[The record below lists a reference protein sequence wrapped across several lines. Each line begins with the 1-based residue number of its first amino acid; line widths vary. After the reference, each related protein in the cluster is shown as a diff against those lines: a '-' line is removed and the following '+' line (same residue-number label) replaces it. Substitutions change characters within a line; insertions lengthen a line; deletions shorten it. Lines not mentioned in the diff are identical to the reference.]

1 MPMILK
7 TIPATILLL
16 HIGSYAFFSIN
27 GKISPFE
34 LFNMMLLVANI
45 IIFIMFLK
53 AKISD
58 YTIGLSAMFLIG
70 SHAFIGQFLAPDS
83 LTSGAILLINILTV
97 YTGVQLVR
105 HLPSCYWYAF
115 VGSYF
120 ALFWLFILR
129 QDNAEALFLASL
141 MGLCAVARNFR
152 LMSYFWGF
160 VMAFSFCQPFAW
172 EAAVTVIIVLNIM
185 FNIRGSFS
193 STPAKFALLVG
204 LVFIFLVLLP
214 VVSVL
219 IGEDPRNIINVLK
232 DARVLSALK
241 TTLISATACSVILL
255 LVLTPFAYAAA
266 RLHFP
271 GRNLL
276 FALIDVPIIIPQ
288 SVAGIALI
296 KIFGREQVIG
306 QFLYDTLGIYFD
318 DTLFGICL
326 AQIFVS
332 LPFFL
337 KPAIQSFEN
346 VPANLEH
353 AACSLGSSPAGTFF
367 RVALP
372 LAAKGILI
380 GTVIAWGRA
389 AGEFGAVLLLAPSPE
404 SVPVLAFNRFQSI
417 GMVETAPLVAAFL
430 IFSLAMFFLLQF
442 VINTMKSHNATV
454 Q

>member
-1 MPMILK
+1 MSIFLR
-7 TIPATILLL
+7 TIPAAILLL
-16 HIGSYAFFSIN
+16 HIGFYIFFSAKGRIP
-27 GKISPFE
+27 PFE
-34 LFNMMLLVANI
+34 LFNLMLLAANI
-45 IIFIMFLK
+45 LIFLMFFFR
-53 AKISD
+53 KISD
-58 YTIGLSAMFLIG
+58 ATVGLSIMFLIG

-97 YTGVQLVR
+97 YTGIQIARYL
-105 HLPSCYWYAF
+105 SSWYWYVF
-115 VGSYF
+115 VMSYF
-120 ALFWLFILR
+120 MLFWLFILR
-129 QDNAEALFLASL
+129 QENAEALFLASL
-141 MGLCAVARNFR
+141 MGLCAVARSYR
-152 LMSYFWGF
+152 LMTYFWGF
-160 VMAFSFCQPFAW
+160 VIAFTFCQPFAW
-172 EAAVTVIIVLNIM
+172 EAAVTIIIVLNII
-185 FNIRGSFS
+185 FNVRGSFNS
-193 STPAKFALLVG
+193 MPAKLALFVG

-219 IGEDPRNIINVLK
+219 IGEDPRSIINVIK
-232 DARVLSALK
+232 DPRVLSALK
-241 TTLISATACSVILL
+241 TTLITATVSSIILL
-255 LVLTPFAYAAA
+255 AFLTPFAYAAA

-276 FALIDVPIIIPQ
+276 YALIDVPIIIPQ

-296 KIFGREQVIG
+296 KIFGREQVVG
-306 QFLYDTLGIYFD
+306 QLLYDTCGIYFD

-337 KPAIQSFEN
+337 KPAIQAFEN

-353 AACSLGSSPAGTFF
+353 AACSLGSSPLGTYF

-404 SVPVLAFNRFQSI
+404 TVPVLAFNRFQSA
-417 GMVETAPLVAAFL
+417 GMVETGPLVAAFL
-430 IFSLAMFFLLQF
+430 MFSLVMFFLLQF
-442 VINTMKSHNATV
+442 VTNTMKSHNSTT